1 MRCWWHYRLFYS
13 HISGETEKFMLNL
26 LRKRWWKFV
35 SVAFLLFALVA
46 GMYFPLSSGITQVSP
61 EKINAGNVAVLDINL
76 YNAGFNKSLGANI
89 KAQKPTVYLRSDG
102 VSFCSSN
109 VTITDDNNLKA
120 YFDIPLPIGLDGTN
134 YFDIIITSAWTGTV
148 FLKDGVAIVST
159 GEVSDSIYNC
169 APKIEVIASPG
180 LTFPHR
186 EILYESI
193 RNLFYH
199 VPMWFA
205 MLFLLMFSF
214 GSSIAYLN
222 SSKMIYDVF
231 AKEAAFVA
239 MLFGTLGIVTGMTW
253 ANFTWGAPWTNDPK
267 LNGAAV
273 GMLTYLAYFVLRG
286 SLTQRDQRAKVAA
299 VYGIFAFVIYI
310 IFIFVLPRLS
320 DSLHP
325 GNGGNPAF
333 SNYDLDNS
341 LRPIFYSAVIGFT
354 GIGYWIMSLRIRYT
368 ILHDKQQEQIE
379 QPYESMVS

>member
-1 MRCWWHYRLFYS
+1 
-13 HISGETEKFMLNL
+13 MLNL

-46 GMYFPLSSGITQVSP
+46 GLYFPLSSGITSVSP
-61 EKINAGNVAVLDINL
+61 EKISEGNTITLNIET
-76 YNAGFNKSLGANI
+76 YNTNFNTASGLA
-89 KAQKPTVYLRSDG
+89 VYLRGDEL
-102 VSFCSSN
+102 SFCADAVTVTSPFGLMATFNIPDSLGNNGTSQFN
-109 VTITDDNNLKA
+109 VIVDDA
-120 YFDIPLPIGLDGTN
+120 TDGTFFLRN
-134 YFDIIITSAWTGTV
+134 AISIKGNNPSNSIVQVCGKDLKVSGSANFT
-148 FLKDGVAIVST
+148 
-159 GEVSDSIYNC
+159 Y
-169 APKIEVIASPG
+169 PY
-180 LTFPHR
+180 R

-199 VPMWFA
+199 VPLWFA

-222 SSKMIYDVF
+222 SNKMIYDVF

-239 MLFGTLGIVTGMTW
+239 MLFGALGIVTGMTW
-253 ANFTWGAPWTNDPK
+253 ANFTWGTPWTNDPK

-286 SLTQRDQRAKVAA
+286 SLTQRDQRAKVSA
-299 VYGIFAFVIYI
+299 VYGIFAFIIYI

-333 SNYDLDNS
+333 SNYDLDNR

-354 GIGYWIMSLRIRYT
+354 GIGFWIMSLRIRYT
-368 ILHDKQQEQIE
+368 ILLDKQQEQIDT
-379 QPYESMVS
+379 PYESMVS

>member
-1 MRCWWHYRLFYS
+1 
-13 HISGETEKFMLNL
+13 MLNL

-35 SVAFLLFALVA
+35 SVVFLLFALVA
-46 GMYFPLSSGITQVSP
+46 GMYFPLSSGITAVSP
-61 EKINAGNVAVLDINL
+61 DKVKEGNTVTLNIET
-76 YNAGFNKSLGANI
+76 YNTDFNKED
-89 KAQKPTVYLRSDG
+89 KPTVYLRGDEL
-102 VSFCSSN
+102 SFCA
-109 VTITDDNNLKA
+109 T
-120 YFDIPLPIGLDGTN
+120 
-134 YFDIIITSAWTGTV
+134 
-148 FLKDGVAIVST
+148 GVAIKTPVSLKATFTIPDSLGLGGITLFNVIIDETTT
-159 GEVSDSIYNC
+159 GTFFLRGAVSITGSSPSNGAANAC
-169 APKIEVIASPG
+169 AKNIEIHASANMS
-180 LTFPHR
+180 FPYR

-199 VPMWFA
+199 VPLWFA
-205 MLFLLMFSF
+205 MLFLLVFSF

-222 SSKMIYDVF
+222 SSKMVYDVF

-239 MLFGTLGIVTGMTW
+239 MLFGALGIVTGMTW
-253 ANFTWGAPWTNDPK
+253 ATFTWGTPWTNDPK

-354 GIGYWIMSLRIRYT
+354 GIGYWIMSIRIRYT
-368 ILHDKQQEQIE
+368 LLHDKQQEQIE

>member
-1 MRCWWHYRLFYS
+1 MQCWWHYRLFYS
-13 HISGETEKFMLNL
+13 HISGETEKIMLNL
-26 LRKRWWKFV
+26 LRKRWWKYV
-35 SVAFLLFALVA
+35 SIAFLLFAIVA
-46 GMYFPLSSGITQVSP
+46 GMYFPLSPGITKVSP
-61 EKINAGNVAVLDINL
+61 DKAIEGSVLELSIET
-76 YNAGFNKSLGANI
+76 YNTDFNKEDE
-89 KAQKPTVYLRSDG
+89 PVVYLRGDDL
-102 VSFCSSN
+102 SFCADAVI
-109 VTITDDNNLKA
+109 VTSPVGLTATFI
-120 YFDIPLPIGLDGTN
+120 LPDSLGINGVKPFNIIVDGATDGTM
-134 YFDIIITSAWTGTV
+134 FLRSSLFITGRNPSN
-148 FLKDGVAIVST
+148 
-159 GEVSDSIYNC
+159 DSEYAC
-169 APKIEVIASPG
+169 AKNIEVHASANKS
-180 LTFPHR
+180 FPNR
-186 EILYESI
+186 VILDESI

-199 VPMWFA
+199 VPLWFA

-222 SSKMIYDVF
+222 SNKIIYDVF

-239 MLFGTLGIVTGMTW
+239 MLFGALGIVTGMTW
-253 ANFTWGAPWTNDPK
+253 ANFTWGTPWTNDPK

-286 SLTQRDQRAKVAA
+286 SLNQRDQRAKVAA

-354 GIGYWIMSLRIRYT
+354 GIGFWIMSLRIRYT
-368 ILHDKQQEQIE
+368 LLLDKQQE
-379 QPYESMVS
+379 

>member
-1 MRCWWHYRLFYS
+1 MQCLWHCHLYYS
-13 HISGETEKFMLNL
+13 HISGGTEEIMLNL
-26 LRKRWWKFV
+26 LRKRWWKYV

-46 GMYFPLSSGITQVSP
+46 GMYIPLSSGIT
-61 EKINAGNVAVLDINL
+61 KVAPGKVQEGSTFTLSIKT
-76 YNAGFNKSLGANI
+76 YNTDFNKEDEPQVYLSGDDHSFCAEAVSVLAPQELEAVFAVPDSLGLGGKGFFSI
-89 KAQKPTVYLRSDG
+89 IV
-102 VSFCSSN
+102 
-109 VTITDDNNLKA
+109 DD
-120 YFDIPLPIGLDGTN
+120 
-134 YFDIIITSAWTGTV
+134 SRTGTF
-148 FLKDGVAIVST
+148 FLRDELAISGSNPSNGDGYGCINDMVVQ
-159 GEVSDSIYNC
+159 
-169 APKIEVIASPG
+169 ASANM
-180 LTFPHR
+180 TFPYR
-186 EILYESI
+186 EILHESI

-199 VPMWFA
+199 VPLWFC

-222 SSKMIYDVF
+222 SNKLIYDVF
-231 AKEAAFVA
+231 AKESAFVA

-253 ANFTWGAPWTNDPK
+253 ANFTWGTPWTNDPK

-286 SLTQRDQRAKVAA
+286 SLNQRDQRAKVAA
-299 VYGIFAFVIYI
+299 VYGIFAFIIYI

-341 LRPIFYSAVIGFT
+341 LRPIFYSAVLGFT

-368 ILHDKQQEQIE
+368 LLLDKQQEQIDT
-379 QPYESMVS
+379 PYESMVS